1 MSCHLTLV
9 IVGVGRDGLDQ
20 HQGSRVALAAVLGE
34 DRRRPSEG
42 YGVACRQYIQVKWI
56 SQENTNRLHL
66 LHVFFLNI
74 CFSPCLPFQFAST
87 DKNNNLVEMKKYQFS
102 CVKGDVMFV
111 EPHAIGIGRGMAMQ

>member
-1 MSCHLTLV
+1 LSPRNEISISSWSISSLSCHLTLV

-20 HQGSRVALAAVLGE
+20 HQGSRVALAAMLGE

-56 SQENTNRLHL
+56 SKENTNRLHL

-74 CFSPCLPFQFAST
+74 CFSPCLPF
-87 DKNNNLVEMKKYQFS
+87 FS
-102 CVKGDVMFV
+102 LQAPTKIT
-111 EPHAIGIGRGMAMQ
+111 IG